1 MSTFTLWLNDN
12 SLQTAATTV
21 AGFIAEQQLSGAFV
35 LACNGR
41 FVPQQHYP
49 DQQLQPG
56 DRLELLRPVAGG

>member
-12 SLQTAATTV
+12 PLQTAASTV
-21 AGFIAEQQLSGAFV
+21 AGFIAEQQLNGAFV
-35 LACNGR
+35 LACNGQ

-49 DQQLQPG
+49 NQPLQPG